1 MLYLCYDFTNVL
13 TNCKQTCMQS
23 THITEHTIYST
34 LHPTVNLC
42 IMLTSSLSN
51 MCVDQ
56 KGLGG
61 LVNMILVVKV
71 H

>member
-1 MLYLCYDFTNVL
+1 
-13 TNCKQTCMQS
+13 MQS